1 MAFVPVPRVVK
12 GVIEW
17 SQNGTPVVNVFHVD
31 VGHSPTVGDC
41 AIMGGVLLAWWEVTL
56 APNMHPSMVFSNI
69 TCTDIS
75 VPNGVQDIKTV
86 TTVPHGTAT
95 GAALPGQ
102 TAVCVSQRTAFTGR
116 SFRGRTYIGGL
127 VDGYALNAQ
136 FLQPAAVA
144 AVAGWY
150 TTLQGLF
157 NAVSQTLGVVSTI
170 ANKVHRVTG
179 LITEIT
185 SILVDNKID
194 TQRRRSAN

>member
-1 MAFVPVPRVVK
+1 
-12 GVIEW
+12 
-17 SQNGTPVVNVFHVD
+17 
-31 VGHSPTVGDC
+31 
-41 AIMGGVLLAWWEVTL
+41 
-56 APNMHPSMVFSNI
+56 
-69 TCTDIS
+69 
-75 VPNGVQDIKTV
+75 
-86 TTVPHGTAT
+86 
-95 GAALPGQ
+95 
-102 TAVCVSQRTAFTGR
+102 
-116 SFRGRTYIGGL
+116 